1 MYGIQEIQICMH
13 IMIASIYITVRN
25 YNEVMCAQVNGSQLV
40 CNMFTVYAV
49 YTKIM
54 INYTMVL
61 QKIFGDHVH

>member
-40 CNMFTVYAV
+40 CNTINNLSQFYAGSWFLH
-49 YTKIM
+49 KIVGYRV
-54 INYTMVL
+54 N
-61 QKIFGDHVH
+61 